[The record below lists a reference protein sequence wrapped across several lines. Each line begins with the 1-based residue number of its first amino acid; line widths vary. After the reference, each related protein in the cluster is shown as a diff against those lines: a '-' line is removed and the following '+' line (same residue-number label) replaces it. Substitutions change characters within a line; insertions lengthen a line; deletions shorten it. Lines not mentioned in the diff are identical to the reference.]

1 MAQQTARSRAPANQE
16 RGKSRGLW
24 IHEDHIRHRDY
35 SPTLGRFIER
45 DPIGFEAGDSN
56 WYRFVAN
63 GPTGRTDPSGFDWLD
78 AAANFAAGVSDSL
91 TMGATSWVRRQFS
104 IGGVGVDS
112 GIDYEGGSYIAG
124 QTTEFVV
131 ETTVTL
137 GGGVLRKTAA
147 RYAGQ
152 AGRYALEGGA
162 RQTFRRIHALTGQGG
177 IVHHINPI
185 RQGRFPLPFT
195 QAARGHWNMTWLQSG
210 AQHTAAHQYLRRL
223 DQLDYVRTWTSPIRS
238 GGNAIMQH
246 IDMLRAA
253 EGASGCDAPDVTVEQ
268 TIHFDTY
275 LLLEE

>member
-1 MAQQTARSRAPANQE
+1 
-16 RGKSRGLW
+16 
-24 IHEDHIRHRDY
+24 
-35 SPTLGRFIER
+35 
-45 DPIGFEAGDSN
+45 
-56 WYRFVAN
+56 
-63 GPTGRTDPSGFDWLD
+63 
-78 AAANFAAGVSDSL
+78 
-91 TMGATSWVRRQFS
+91 MGATSWVRSQFS

-112 GIDYEGGSYIAG
+112 GINYEGGSYIAG

-137 GGGVLRKTAA
+137 GGCVLRKTAA

-162 RQTFRRIHALTGQGG
+162 RQTFRRVHALTGQGG

-210 AQHTAAHQYLRRL
+210 AQHAAAHQYLRRL